1 MSRRT
6 TCAGILAAAL
16 VATLGLQEAQAKNR
30 PGKNCKYDLDVS
42 GSGSGSAEATI
53 KPRQLQ
59 VKIRD
64 AEPRNSFKCVCGS
77 ISLPRQRC
85 SAARISGS
93 TRIRNALR
101 LATLAPA
108 C

>member
-42 GSGSGSAEATI
+42 GSGSAEATI

-64 AEPRNSFKCVCGS
+64 AEPRNSFKRVCGS

>member
-42 GSGSGSAEATI
+42 GSAEATI
-53 KPRQLQ
+53 KPRQL
-59 VKIRD
+59 
-64 AEPRNSFKCVCGS
+64 
-77 ISLPRQRC
+77 
-85 SAARISGS
+85 
-93 TRIRNALR
+93 
-101 LATLAPA
+101 
-108 C
+108 